1 LRWGVRLSWRDFFAR
16 LYHKYQ
22 DHAVADSAAT
32 LGYYFVFSLFPF
44 LFFLVMLTALVPH
57 ARASVAT
64 LLESLRDLLPSA
76 AMDIIDVHL
85 RRLAGSSRPHLLT
98 LGLAAALYSASRGVN
113 SVRAALNRAY
123 DVKES
128 RPLWKTELI
137 AFSVTVGAG
146 LILLFGIA
154 VLVAGGGAGR
164 WVARRLS
171 IADEY
176 VTVLRWIRWP
186 ITTVATTLAAALT
199 YYLLPDVKQKFKF
212 VTPGSVIGTLV
223 WFLANWSFG
232 VYVSHFG
239 SYDITYGSIGGVI
252 VLLTWF
258 YISGF
263 ILLMG
268 GEMNA
273 ILEDA
278 SPDGKESG
286 ARVPNQAPPPPD
298 ERLSAMP
305 PGAAESA
312 GVADR
317 SQSRKAT
324 QPPKLR

>member
-1 LRWGVRLSWRDFFAR
+1 
-16 LYHKYQ
+16 
-22 DHAVADSAAT
+22 
-32 LGYYFVFSLFPF
+32 
-44 LFFLVMLTALVPH
+44 
-57 ARASVAT
+57 
-64 LLESLRDLLPSA
+64 
-76 AMDIIDVHL
+76 
-85 RRLAGSSRPHLLT
+85 
-98 LGLAAALYSASRGVN
+98 
-113 SVRAALNRAY
+113 LNRAY

-273 ILEDA
+273 TLEDA

-317 SQSRKAT
+317 SQSRKTT